1 MSDSAARR
9 ASEASP
15 VVGAPLESATG
26 WRAIQMS
33 VKRLAGAT
41 GAVDSV
47 KTMAKINQVG
57 GFDCPSC
64 AWPERPH
71 RKRAEFCESGA
82 KAVAEETTTL
92 RADSS
97 FFANHSLAE
106 LREADDYW
114 LGRQG
119 RLVQPMIRR
128 PDSTHFEPIGYKEAY
143 DLIAACL
150 NSLERPDEAA
160 FYTSGR
166 TSNEAAFCY
175 QLLARALGTNN
186 LPDCSNM
193 CHEPTSVTMSATIG
207 VGKSTVTFEDFD
219 RTDLIILM
227 GMNPGSNAP
236 RMLTTLED
244 AKERGAKIVAI
255 NPMPEAGLMRFK
267 NPQRVRGL
275 LGSGTAIADLYCPIA
290 LNGDLALMQ
299 ILNRRLIARDAVDRE
314 FIRTHTQGFEALA
327 AHLTTLDEEELRAL
341 TGLTDEVI
349 DQLTSM
355 VESTDRIIVCWAMG
369 ITQHRNAGATV
380 GEIVNFGLL
389 QGLVGRP
396 GAGLS
401 PIRGHSNVQGDRTMG
416 VWEKP
421 DPEFMAKL
429 ADEFHFQP
437 PNVKGYDVVSAIG
450 ALAAGQVRFVM
461 SLGGNLARACPDT
474 QGTEQAL
481 RSCDL
486 GVHVATKLNRSHLVT
501 GATAIMIPTL
511 GRTEVDIANSVEQ
524 EVTIEDTFGFVKLSK
539 GNLEAASMT
548 LPSEVA
554 IVCEIAQRTVN
565 DVGEVPWATF
575 ANDYNVIRDCV
586 ARTVNGFENFNAR
599 VRTGVGFTL
608 AHGPRDSRTFPT
620 DTGRA
625 KFTINQPGRAE
636 APSDGILLQT
646 LRSHDQFNTTIYGL
660 SDRYRGVDG
669 GRLVV
674 FVNPIDSCRLGI
686 TDGDLVD
693 LVSLDGTRRAH
704 GFRVVEYPVAAGSAA
719 GYFPE
724 LNILVGLDSF
734 DEQSRT
740 PAFKSVPVRLV
751 KHVHLR

>member
-1 MSDSAARR
+1 MSDSASFR
-9 ASEASP
+9 ASEVSP
-15 VVGAPLESATG
+15 VVGAPLKSATG

-33 VKRLAGAT
+33 VKRLVGSAGAID
-41 GAVDSV
+41 GV

-64 AWPERPH
+64 AWPERAH
-71 RKRAEFCESGA
+71 RKHAEFCESGA
-82 KAVAEETTTL
+82 KAVAEETTSL
-92 RADSS
+92 RADSE

-106 LREADDYW
+106 LQEADDYW
-114 LGRQG
+114 LGGQG

-128 PDSTHFEPIGYKEAY
+128 PDSTHFEPIGYSEAY
-143 DLIAACL
+143 ELIAASL
-150 NSLERPDEAA
+150 NSLEHPEEAV

-166 TSNEAAFCY
+166 TSNEAAYCY

-207 VGKSTVTFEDFD
+207 VGKSTVTFDDFD

-236 RMLTTLED
+236 RMLTTLEE

-275 LGSGTAIADLYCPIA
+275 LGPGTAIADLYCPIA

-299 ILNRRLIARDAVDRE
+299 ILNRRLIERNAVDHE
-314 FIRTHTQGFEALA
+314 FIRTHTQGYEALDHHLA
-327 AHLTTLDEEELRAL
+327 ALNEGSLRAM

-349 DQLTSM
+349 DELMSM

-369 ITQHRNAGATV
+369 ITQHRNAGATI

-389 QGLVGRP
+389 QGLVGRQ

-421 DPEFMAKL
+421 EPVFMAKL
-429 ADEFHFQP
+429 AEEFHFQP
-437 PNVKGYDVVSAIG
+437 PKDKGYDVISAIE
-450 ALAAGQVRFVM
+450 ALAGGRVPFVM

-474 QGTEQAL
+474 QGTERAL
-481 RSCDL
+481 GSCDL

-501 GATAIMIPTL
+501 GATAIVIPTL
-511 GRTEVDIANSVEQ
+511 GRTEVDIANFTEQ

-539 GNLEAASMT
+539 GNLEAASIT

-554 IVCEIAQRTVN
+554 IVCEIAQRTVPH
-565 DVGEVPWATF
+565 VGDIPWATF
-575 ANDYNVIRDCV
+575 ANDYDVIRDCV
-586 ARTVNGFENFNAR
+586 ARTVNGFEGFNTR

-608 AHGPRDSRTFPT
+608 AHGPRDTRTFST
-620 DTGRA
+620 DTGKA
-625 KFTINQPGRAE
+625 KFTINEPGRAE
-636 APSDGILLQT
+636 APSDGVLLQT
-646 LRSHDQFNTTIYGL
+646 LRAHDQFNTTIYGL
-660 SDRYRGVDG
+660 SDRYRGIDG

-674 FVNPIDSCRLGI
+674 FVNPIDICRLGV
-686 TDGDLVD
+686 TDGALVD
-693 LVSLDGTRRAH
+693 IVSLDGARRAR
-704 GFRVVEYPVAAGSAA
+704 GFRVVEYPVATGSVA

-751 KHVHLR
+751 MHI

>member
-1 MSDSAARR
+1 MSDSASFR
-9 ASEASP
+9 ASEVSP
-15 VVGAPLESATG
+15 VVGAPLKSATG

-33 VKRLAGAT
+33 VKRLVRSAGAID
-41 GAVDSV
+41 GV

-64 AWPERPH
+64 AWPERAH
-71 RKRAEFCESGA
+71 RKHAEFCESGA
-82 KAVAEETTTL
+82 KAVAEETTSL
-92 RADSS
+92 RADSE

-106 LREADDYW
+106 LQEADDYW
-114 LGRQG
+114 LGGQG

-128 PDSTHFEPIGYKEAY
+128 PDSTHFEPIGYSEAY
-143 DLIAACL
+143 ELIAASL
-150 NSLERPDEAA
+150 NSLEHPEEAV

-166 TSNEAAFCY
+166 TSNEAAYCY

-207 VGKSTVTFEDFD
+207 VGKSTVTFDDFD

-236 RMLTTLED
+236 RMLTTLEE

-275 LGSGTAIADLYCPIA
+275 LGPGTAIADLYCPIA

-299 ILNRRLIARDAVDRE
+299 ILNRRLIKRNAVDHE
-314 FIRTHTQGFEALA
+314 FIRTHTQGYEALDHHLA
-327 AHLTTLDEEELRAL
+327 ALNEGSLRAM

-349 DQLTSM
+349 DELMSM

-369 ITQHRNAGATV
+369 ITQHRNAGATI

-389 QGLVGRP
+389 QGLVGRQ

-421 DPEFMAKL
+421 EPVFMAKL
-429 ADEFHFQP
+429 AEEFHFQP
-437 PNVKGYDVVSAIG
+437 PKDKGYDVISAIE
-450 ALAAGQVRFVM
+450 ALAAGRVRFVM

-474 QGTEQAL
+474 QGTERAL
-481 RSCDL
+481 GSCDL

-501 GATAIMIPTL
+501 GATAIVIPTL
-511 GRTEVDIANSVEQ
+511 GRTEVDIANFTEQ

-539 GNLEAASMT
+539 GSLEAASIT

-554 IVCEIAQRTVN
+554 IVCEIAQRTVPH
-565 DVGEVPWATF
+565 VGDIPWATF
-575 ANDYNVIRDCV
+575 AHDYDVIRDCV
-586 ARTVNGFENFNAR
+586 ARTVNGFEGFNTR

-608 AHGPRDSRTFPT
+608 AHGPRDTRTFST
-620 DTGRA
+620 DTGKA
-625 KFTINQPGRAE
+625 KFTINEPGRAG
-636 APSDGILLQT
+636 APSDGVLLQT
-646 LRSHDQFNTTIYGL
+646 LRAHDQFNTTIYGL
-660 SDRYRGVDG
+660 SDRYRGIDG

-674 FVNPIDSCRLGI
+674 FVNPIDICRLGV
-686 TDGDLVD
+686 TDGALVD
-693 LVSLDGTRRAH
+693 IVSLDGARRAR
-704 GFRVVEYPVAAGSAA
+704 GFRVVEYPVAAGSVA

-751 KHVHLR
+751 MHISQ